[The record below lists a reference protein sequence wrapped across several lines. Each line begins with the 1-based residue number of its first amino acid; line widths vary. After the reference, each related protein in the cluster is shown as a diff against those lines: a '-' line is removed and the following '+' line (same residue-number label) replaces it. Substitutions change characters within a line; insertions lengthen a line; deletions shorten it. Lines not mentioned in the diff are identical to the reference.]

1 MTQAPTTLGGVP
13 FRLMLLSSVLGF
25 SGYALLLPVVP
36 LWVAHGGS
44 GAFGAGATT
53 GVLMLITVATQAATP
68 WLLTRIGHRWVL
80 GLGTG
85 LLGVPTPLFALSADL
100 APVLALSA
108 VRGVGFGLATVAGSA
123 LVAELVPRPQH
134 GRGVAAYGL
143 ATGLPQLLLL
153 AAGVA
158 LVEQVG
164 FTAVFVAGGVV
175 PLIGALLV
183 PTIRMPAAHPAAEPV
198 PAAPSGGLAG
208 PVLPPVLAML
218 ACAIAQGGVITFL
231 PLAVP
236 GGAWLVAIALFATAA
251 GALAGRLIG
260 GELVDRLGWGGK
272 LLRPGVL
279 LAGVG
284 MVVELIAIGPAG
296 GGVLLIVGAVA
307 VGIGFG
313 VVQND
318 SLTGLFTAFGKGRYG
333 AASAAWNAAY
343 DGGTGIGA
351 VGLGAVAEPF
361 GFAAAFGTSAVLC
374 GVTASARRRR

>member
-1 MTQAPTTLGGVP
+1 
-13 FRLMLLSSVLGF
+13 MLLSSVLGF

-53 GVLMLITVATQAATP
+53 GVLMLITVATQAGTP

-80 GLGTG
+80 GLGTA
-85 LLGVPTPLFALSADL
+85 LLGAPAPLFALSTEL
-100 APVLALSA
+100 APVLVLSA

-123 LVAELVPRPQH
+123 LVAELVPRPQL

-158 LVEQVG
+158 LVAQVG
-164 FTAVFVAGGVV
+164 FTTVFVAGGVV
-175 PLIGALLV
+175 PLLGALLV
-183 PTIRMPAAHPAAEPV
+183 PTIRMPAPHVTGHAEPAARV
-198 PAAPSGGLAG
+198 PRAALAG
-208 PVLPPVLAML
+208 PAVVPVLAML
-218 ACAIAQGGVITFL
+218 ACSIAQGGVITFL

-236 GGAWLVAIALFATAA
+236 GAAFLVALALFATAA
-251 GALAGRLIG
+251 GALAGRLVA

-284 MVVELIAIGPAG
+284 MVVELVAIGPAG
-296 GGVLLIVGAVA
+296 GGVLLVVGAVA
-307 VGIGFG
+307 VGLGFG
-313 VVQND
+313 LVQND
-318 SLTGLFTAFGKGRYG
+318 SLTGLFTAFGSRRNGE
-333 AASAAWNAAY
+333 ASAAWNAAY

-374 GVTASARRRR
+374 GVTALARSRR